1 MLSISIIF
9 PAILVINQ
17 FKSQI
22 VELGGIYPKI
32 EIELVNST
40 TGLHEF
46 KIMKS
51 IKNFTPTLIASV
63 VKESEIQMEYFL
75 NILAYISSA
84 KIILTGKIFYKTDN
98 GRQEFNPIH
107 RVSSL
112 NGIVLASEL
121 WFEAQKVEFHKSYNL
136 DLLKQY
142 NFCQKI
148 DEPISGFISLY
159 TLLLS
164 LSSPQKQ
171 AEVDKLIESIDSNI
185 GKFIS
190 PNDRKPETLFTKLRN
205 ELAHY
210 RAGVSVVETHR
221 NIELHLPR
229 FDSIVRE
236 IISSKVE
243 LTK

>member
-1 MLSISIIF
+1 MVSIKIIF
-9 PAILVINQ
+9 PATLVTNQ

-46 KIMKS
+46 KIIKS
-51 IKNFTPTLIASV
+51 IKNFTPALIASV

-84 KIILTGKIFYKTDN
+84 KIILTGQIFYETDN
-98 GRQEFNPIH
+98 GRKEFNPIR
-107 RVSSL
+107 RVTCGS
-112 NGIVLASEL
+112 GIVLASEL

-148 DEPISGFISLY
+148 DEPISRFISLY

-190 PNDRKPETLFTKLRN
+190 PNNGQPETLFTKLRN

-210 RAGVSVVETHR
+210 RAGVSVVETHI

-236 IISSKVE
+236 IISSKVQ